1 VTLSTTPA
9 SIRARR
15 VRSGTALA
23 TGVLALIVLAGC
35 APSAEPAP
43 SPSATAE
50 ATAAPAASTEPTPT
64 PTEDPAIVVALGC
77 DEVLTPDD
85 VYAFNPNFG
94 AAPDYKPA
102 DGSAASVAVSQKGV
116 ACSWLNQTSGDVIE
130 ISIAQP
136 NDSTL
141 TDLKNQAVSASTPVP
156 TYGTGV
162 DVEGY
167 FTATGGKGEA
177 QFFTGKYWVVASSV
191 EFGEPGDAEP
201 LIAAAVSHLP

>member
-1 VTLSTTPA
+1 MTLSPLPA

-15 VRSGTALA
+15 VRSGSALA
-23 TGVLALIVLAGC
+23 TGALALIVLAGC
-35 APSAEPAP
+35 APGAAP
-43 SPSATAE
+43 TPSASS
-50 ATAAPAASTEPTPT
+50 TAAPTTTPAASAEPTPT
-64 PTEDPAIVVALGC
+64 ATEDPATAVTLGC

-94 AAPDYKPA
+94 AAPGYKPA
-102 DGSAASVAVSQKGV
+102 GGSAAAVAVSYQGV

-130 ISIAQP
+130 ISVAQP
-136 NDSTL
+136 SASVL

-167 FTATGGKGEA
+167 FTASGGKGEA
-177 QFFTGKYWVVASSV
+177 QVFTGKYWVVASSV

>member
-1 VTLSTTPA
+1 MTLSPALA

-15 VRSGTALA
+15 VRSGAALA
-23 TGVLALIVLAGC
+23 TGALALIVLAGC

-43 SPSATAE
+43 SASATAD
-50 ATAAPAASTEPTPT
+50 ATAAPAASTEPTST
-64 PTEDPAIVVALGC
+64 PAEDPATAVGLGC